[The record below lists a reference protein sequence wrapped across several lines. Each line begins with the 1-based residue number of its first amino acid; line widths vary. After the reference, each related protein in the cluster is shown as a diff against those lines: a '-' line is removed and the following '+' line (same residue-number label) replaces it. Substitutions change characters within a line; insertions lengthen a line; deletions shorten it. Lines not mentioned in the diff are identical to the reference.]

1 MNKTVETKLKE
12 ICDVIDGKWYRTSLF
27 NSRGETEERII
38 ISYPSPNVTGSDTSN
53 TQCYRVRIFSR

>member
-53 TQCYRVRIFSR
+53 T